1 MIFIIFLNILAT
13 LFSLSY
19 NTKITGANLIA
30 PAIKKIQTEAKGLYF
45 FYLSLYDKPL
55 VTIYLPHIHHHA
67 NQQDQVAKHIHAN
80 VVKIHMPEF
89 SVR

>member
-30 PAIKKIQTEAKGLYF
+30 PVIKKIQTHCFGLYF
-45 FYLSLYDKPL
+45 FLFNAFNRLAVSSVELLLFPFQKAIDFL
-55 VTIYLPHIHHHA
+55 GHTS
-67 NQQDQVAKHIHAN
+67 
-80 VVKIHMPEF
+80 HME
-89 SVR
+89 

>member
-30 PAIKKIQTEAKGLYF
+30 PAIKKIQTHCFGLYF
-45 FYLSLYDKPL
+45 FDLTLL
-55 VTIYLPHIHHHA
+55 IG
-67 NQQDQVAKHIHAN
+67 
-80 VVKIHMPEF
+80 
-89 SVR
+89 